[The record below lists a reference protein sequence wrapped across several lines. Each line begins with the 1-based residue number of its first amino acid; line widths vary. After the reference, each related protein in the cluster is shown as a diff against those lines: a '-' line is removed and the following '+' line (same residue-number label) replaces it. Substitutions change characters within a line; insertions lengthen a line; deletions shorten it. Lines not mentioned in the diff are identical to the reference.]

1 MPRVAHGATVTPE
14 QVEEAQE
21 AVANAAAG
29 VAAGFAVAAPAAL
42 LQDFDFL
49 FPELPQDPAKLL
61 EEKPLTVRRLKELGR
76 RMHDPEEREP
86 DPGDSKVPALY
97 TYFGQF
103 TDHDITFEQT
113 SLTVDKLLAAT
124 LKPLPLATIRGL
136 KNTRNAN
143 LELDSVY
150 GGLAVRDERDRNRMK
165 IGTVSKTG
173 STQIPFRRPPGK
185 GDDNDLPRSGS
196 DHAAEIGDPR
206 NDENLIVSQLHLAF
220 LKAHNRLVNQGRS
233 FEDARRVMRQHYQHL
248 VIHDFLT
255 RVADP
260 AVVKDILTNGNHFY
274 HPEVGRFFLPLEFA
288 VAGFRFGHTMVRD
301 VYNYNL
307 NFPQADLLQL
317 FTFTAFSGELGPGGD
332 RLPENWIIQWDGFTP
347 EDGGR
352 NKARRFDTKL
362 AGGLFQLQTVEGVTD
377 DEGDPESDRPRLAI
391 RNLLR
396 GYALRMPTG
405 QALAKRMDI
414 RVLTP
419 AEIKEA
425 AASDKQADKL
435 GEAGF
440 LERTPL
446 WYYLLAE
453 AKAKHHGNGHRLGPL
468 GSTLVAEVLIG
479 LVRRSDD
486 SILRSPRW
494 KWTLPSTNTD
504 RFVLADLLR
513 FARADDN
520 AIKLYKTKQGD
531 TVKSI
536 AKAQLHDEKR
546 WPEIFVLE
554 RDKIRHR
561 DKPLTAGTVL
571 ALPNRPS
578 PPKPT
583 LHRTKKDDT
592 LSEMAARLLN
602 DANRFPEIHR
612 LNRDVLPTNPRPAP
626 HRPGP
631 GGRPRQNAGLSRPR
645 PGGCRPGRADWAARW
660 LPWSGRD
667 GGGLLQAVAA
677 DGRPLGP
684 VSANETGVRP
694 GRRLRSAGAAI
705 AGWEEVESR

>member
-1 MPRVAHGATVTPE
+1 M
-14 QVEEAQE
+14 EAQE
-21 AVANAAAG
+21 AVANAAGG
-29 VAAGFAVAAPAAL
+29 VAAGFAAAAAPL
-42 LQDFDFL
+42 EDFDFL
-49 FPELPQDPAKLL
+49 FPELPQNPAKLL
-61 EEKPLTVRRLKELGR
+61 KEERLTVRRLRELGR
-76 RMHDPEEREP
+76 TMQDPGEDP
-86 DPGDSKVPALY
+86 DPGDTGDPGDPNARPPIPAVPALY

-103 TDHDITFEQT
+103 VDHDITLEQT
-113 SLTVDKLLAAT
+113 SLTVDKLLAGT
-124 LKPLPLATIRGL
+124 LKPLSLATIRGL

-150 GGLAVRDERDRNRMK
+150 RGRAVRDPRDNNRMK
-165 IGTVSKTG
+165 IGTVDKVG
-173 STQIPFRRPPGK
+173 GRPPGK
-185 GDDNDLPRSGS
+185 GDDNDLPRSGP
-196 DHAAEIGDPR
+196 DHAAQIGDPR

-220 LKAHNRLVNQGRS
+220 LKAHNRLVNQGRD
-233 FEDARRVMRQHYQHL
+233 FTAARRVMRQHYQHL

-255 RVADP
+255 RVADE
-260 AVVKDILTNGNHFY
+260 AVVDGILTGGNRFY

-301 VYNYNL
+301 VYDYNL
-307 NFPQADLLQL
+307 NFPDATLLQL
-317 FTFTAFSGELGPGGD
+317 FTFTALSGELGDGGD
-332 RLPENWIIQWDGFTP
+332 RLPENWIIQWDRFTP
-347 EDGGR
+347 DDGGL

-362 AGGLFQLQTVEGVTD
+362 SDGLFQLQTVEGVTD
-377 DEGDPESDRPRLAI
+377 DEAGTNSDRPQLAI

-405 QALAKRMDI
+405 QALAQRMHI
-414 RVLTP
+414 PVLTP
-419 AEIKEA
+419 TEIKAA
-425 AASDKQADKL
+425 AASDKQVKVL
-435 GEAGF
+435 AGDSKF

-453 AKAKHHGNGHRLGPL
+453 AKHHAKGNRLGPL

-479 LVRRSDD
+479 LVRRSED

-494 KWTLPSTNTD
+494 KWTLPSTKTD
-504 RFVLADLLR
+504 QFVLADLLR

-554 RDKIRHR
+554 RDKIANRNN
-561 DKPLTAGTVL
+561 KLTVGTVL

-583 LHRTKKDDT
+583 LHRTQSDDT
-592 LSEMAARLLN
+592 LSKMAKRLLG

-612 LNRDVLPTNPRPAP
+612 LNRDVLPANPNDLPV
-626 HRPGP
+626 
-631 GGRPRQNAGLSRPR
+631 GL
-645 PGGCRPGRADWAARW
+645 D
-660 LPWSGRD
+660 LVVVRD
-667 GGGLLQAVAA
+667 
-677 DGRPLGP
+677 
-684 VSANETGVRP
+684 
-694 GRRLRSAGAAI
+694 
-705 AGWEEVESR
+705 